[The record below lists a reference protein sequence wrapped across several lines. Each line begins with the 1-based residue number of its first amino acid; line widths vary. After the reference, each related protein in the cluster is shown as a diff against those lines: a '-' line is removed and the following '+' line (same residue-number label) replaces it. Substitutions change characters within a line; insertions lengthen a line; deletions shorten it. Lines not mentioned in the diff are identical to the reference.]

1 MKKKTGK
8 MLAGLIAVIVMAV
21 IGAVIYK
28 MRQ

>member
-8 MLAGLIAVIVMAV
+8 MLAGLIAVFVVAI